1 MEKMSTLLAFILT
14 GLNAIS
20 LSSIVSLA
28 FGDSN
33 PNYSLTN
40 VIILD
45 IVTYIFV
52 LSLLSSFCLT
62 ENECCECCCPS
73 NKCCLCE
80 KKEKKPQAAEGT
92 DNKPQKKPDCCE
104 NFYDCVYDCCCVP
117 IGACT
122 RKIGKHGV
130 RYFSVVVLTIAH
142 AGIIALCFYNISGTN
157 FNMDS
162 STVFIVII
170 AGVAFIGNI
179 FGMVAPCFECFAKL
193 RYKPIPNKGQ
203 NKDNKNN
210 NNANNNENR
219 QDNIDV
225 IIVKDALN
233 AALIENENKQNNDN
247 GNENNNNNDGN
258 KDKEGVFQKIEN
270 INNTIN
276 TVNKINN
283 VVGGFNKVF
292 GVNKDDSNN
301 NSNNKKEE

>member
-130 RYFSVVVLTIAH
+130 RYF
-142 AGIIALCFYNISGTN
+142 YNISGTN

-179 FGMVAPCFECFAKL
+179 FGMVAPCFECFAKECFAKL

-233 AALIENENKQNNDN
+233 AALIENENKQNNEED
-247 GNENNNNNDGN
+247 
-258 KDKEGVFQKIEN
+258 VFQKIEN